1 MNTSAAIV
9 KSEAVEMV
17 PPVELQ
23 VPGRWFRH
31 VRGQAREVSLEQ
43 LRDLGRLFIKSAVA
57 VGDLYLRMCDH
68 IRAYD
73 LDPDE
78 VASALKDAGFP
89 PSRISEI
96 RRVAFAPENLY
107 REFMTKGYGFRV
119 ALTKTRMYYEVR
131 RGDKRTKRR
140 KLRRASA
147 RVFRLL
153 RELGESVWE
162 YRAKNYS
169 LRAVAELNITNSA
182 LEPNILDSPD
192 SKGFARMEVRP

>member
-1 MNTSAAIV
+1 
-9 KSEAVEMV
+9 MV